1 MAQFRFLFILAFFII
16 LSTPK
21 IFCQEK
27 ITSTFELS
35 GNNIVLTYELQ
46 GDPAQDYEMNVNLR
60 RSSIPVFLYEPDK
73 LTGDVGTG
81 KYVGGK
87 RTVTWV
93 LNEKEMN
100 MFSDGEDYY
109 FEVTASKKISGS
121 SSWLYYVGGA
131 AVAGGAA
138 VLLMGKK
145 STTTSSGTQTS
156 TDLPGLPGN
165 GRPH

>member
-1 MAQFRFLFILAFFII
+1 MAHFRFFFILSIFII
-16 LSTPK
+16 LTCPK
-21 IFCQEK
+21 IFCQDK
-27 ITSTFELS
+27 ITSTFELT
-35 GNNIVLTYELQ
+35 GKNIVLTYELQ
-46 GDPAQDYEMNVNLR
+46 GDPAQDYEVNVNLR

-87 RTVTWV
+87 RTITWV
-93 LNEKEMN
+93 MNEKEMN
-100 MFSDGEDYY
+100 MFSEGEDYY
-109 FEVTASKKISGS
+109 FEVTALKKISGS

-145 STTTSSGTQTS
+145 SMGSSTQS
-156 TDLPGLPGN
+156 NNDLPGLPGN
-165 GRPH
+165 GRP